1 MDGNWTP
8 DPVKQQLEQLIKE
21 KSNALAQEEAS
32 LGLGGH
38 EIIDITKHK
47 IETIGTAMNDF
58 GSIRIDSVGKMFNS
72 TMKVNELGVYENKT
86 PSPLVEYVHVDDL
99 PGGNYTLNICNRY
112 TVQVGAGGISMKS
125 FGPVQ
130 IGGTIIN
137 FSGEQ
142 INLASNNEVNIDGG
156 KRLTVTADIL
166 YLKQRQM
173 GQVMVDSSL
182 GISKNLI
189 VGGGAHIE
197 GELSVNHITAPVE
210 IQETEPTK
218 IYGTTNN
225 ETMKIIGYVQPGA
238 TVCNNWGI
246 VWSMTP
252 CDHTP
257 HENSLFTYP
266 HTHHFRNA
274 SMTLVKDN
282 TELRKIGAK
291 NNQSERN
298 FAVSQNSSKKV
309 QENTENK
316 QYPEDIKPIS
326 SDLG

>member
-225 ETMKIIGYVQPGA
+225 ESQQIVGWVFAMGGPSPIPVFSCIPS
-238 TVCNNWGI
+238 WGKFP
-246 VWSMTP
+246 S
-252 CDHTP
+252 
-257 HENSLFTYP
+257 ENSVYSYP

-326 SDLG
+326 SDLS